1 MITATQVKTLRDK
14 TGAGVMDSK
23 RALEEAD
30 GDMDRATQ
38 LLAEK
43 GLAAAAKRSHR
54 ITSEGQIISYIHTGG
69 RVGVMVEIKCET
81 DFVGKTQEFAD
92 LGKNIAMQIAAMNP
106 MYLDTDSVPD
116 EVGGIS
122 DNEILML
129 QEYIRDPSKN
139 IGDLIKEIISKTG
152 ENIKINRYVRYEL
165 GD

>member
-23 RALEEAD
+23 RALEEAG

-43 GLAAAAKRSHR
+43 GLASAAKRSHR

-116 EVGGIS
+116 EVGEIP

>member
-43 GLAAAAKRSHR
+43 GLASAAKRSHR

-116 EVGGIS
+116 EVGEIP
-122 DNEILML
+122 DNEILMF